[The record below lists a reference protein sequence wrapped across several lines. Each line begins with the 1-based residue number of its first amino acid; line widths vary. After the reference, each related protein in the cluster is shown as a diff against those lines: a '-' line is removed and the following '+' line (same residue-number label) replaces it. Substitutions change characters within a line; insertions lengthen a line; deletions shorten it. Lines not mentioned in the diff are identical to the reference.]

1 MDLKS
6 KIREVPD
13 WPKKGILFYDVT
25 TLLEDAP
32 AFRYTVDQLVDRY
45 KDQGIE
51 KVVGIDARGFLFA
64 TPVAYQLGVGVSIV
78 RKKGKLPFRTI
89 CSTYV
94 KEYGPDTIEVHE
106 GSVKKMEKVLIID
119 DLLATGGTMKA
130 TCELIEKMGG
140 EVAGI
145 AVVIDLPFL
154 GGRKLLKDYAVH
166 SLIEYDGE

>member
-1 MDLKS
+1 MDLKT

-32 AFRYTVDQLVDRY
+32 AFKYTVDQLVNHF

-51 KVVGIDARGFLFA
+51 KVVGVDARGFLFA
-64 TPVAYQLGVGVSIV
+64 APVAYQLGVGVSIV
-78 RKKGKLPFRTI
+78 RKKGKLPYRTI
-89 CSTYV
+89 CSTYE

-106 GSVKKMEKVLIID
+106 GSVKKMEKVLIVD

-130 TCELIEKMGG
+130 TCELIKKLGG
-140 EVAGI
+140 EIAGI

-154 GGRKLLKDYAVH
+154 GGRDLLKEYEVH
-166 SLIEYDGE
+166 SLVEYRSE